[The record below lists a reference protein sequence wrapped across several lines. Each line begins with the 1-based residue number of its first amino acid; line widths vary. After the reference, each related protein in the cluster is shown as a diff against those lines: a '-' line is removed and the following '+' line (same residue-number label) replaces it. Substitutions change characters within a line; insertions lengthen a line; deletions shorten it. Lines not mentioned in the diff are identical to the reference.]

1 MFLTESWYLVA
12 AVVLDPLQ
20 WWVLQ
25 LLHRLQGALLQRSDL
40 LQTTAE
46 L

>member
-1 MFLTESWYLVA
+1 MFFTESWCLVA
-12 AVVLDPLQ
+12 VVVPALLQ

-25 LLHRLQGALLQRSDL
+25 LLHMLQGVLLQRSDL
-40 LQTTAE
+40 QQTTVE